1 MWRPEEGV
9 RSPETGDI
17 GICELSD
24 MRAGNRTWA
33 SCKSSIL
40 LTTELFLQLQHA
52 ILSRPLEPSAL
63 DTQVNTCNKGLI
75 FNTYKELLKI
85 NEKNLNSPT

>member
-1 MWRPEEGV
+1 
-9 RSPETGDI
+9 
-17 GICELSD
+17 

-40 LTTELFLQLQHA
+40 LTTELFLQFQHA
-52 ILSRPLEPSAL
+52 VLSGSLEPSAL
-63 DTQVNTCNKGLI
+63 DTQVSILNTCNKGLI
-75 FNTYKELLKI
+75 FNICKELLKI